1 MEGKLR
7 VWPLVVVV
15 SMMLIVL
22 SLAGCTDDDDDDD
35 DNGNGD
41 EIDWDSL
48 TINLGAPAVGERD
61 PVWDANISVNK
72 VTPKET
78 KAPWA
83 DLSITIKEGT
93 SGSLKLGPVTPL
105 PWAGTFGSEVEV
117 WYVEAAGEAT
127 TLDAGDFIYITGMD
141 DSYEGAVITLEG
153 GGFTLA
159 STTLTTDF
167 P

>member
-1 MEGKLR
+1 M
-7 VWPLVVVV
+7 
-15 SMMLIVL
+15 
-22 SLAGCTDDDDDDD
+22 
-35 DNGNGD
+35 
-41 EIDWDSL
+41 
-48 TINLGAPAVGERD
+48 GERD
-61 PVWDANISVNK
+61 TVWDANITVNK
-72 VTPKET
+72 VTPNGT
-78 KAPWA
+78 KPPWSE
-83 DLSITIKEGT
+83 LTITIKDGT
-93 SGSLKLGPVTPL
+93 SGSVKLGPVTPL

>member
-61 PVWDANISVNK
+61 PVWDAIATAFTWKRVDPLTVAEARSLGF
-72 VTPKET
+72 EAR
-78 KAPWA
+78 KAPSPKS
-83 DLSITIKEGT
+83 DR
-93 SGSLKLGPVTPL
+93 
-105 PWAGTFGSEVEV
+105 
-117 WYVEAAGEAT
+117 
-127 TLDAGDFIYITGMD
+127 
-141 DSYEGAVITLEG
+141 
-153 GGFTLA
+153 
-159 STTLTTDF
+159 
-167 P
+167 